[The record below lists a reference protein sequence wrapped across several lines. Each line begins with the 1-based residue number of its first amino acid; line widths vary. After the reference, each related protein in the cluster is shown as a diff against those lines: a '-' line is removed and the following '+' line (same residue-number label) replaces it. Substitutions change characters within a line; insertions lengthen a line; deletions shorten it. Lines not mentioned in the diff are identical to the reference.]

1 LRHNVPFLSVNH
13 AAYRLAVVDQSADD
27 TKSAIET
34 GFVSMADL
42 SLICLPS
49 KNRPKTMRYLMTPSF
64 MRLIKV
70 LAASLQFDRHTI

>member
-1 LRHNVPFLSVNH
+1 MFVNH
-13 AAYRLAVVDQSADD
+13 AAYRLAVVDQSAND

-49 KNRPKTMRYLMTPSF
+49 KNRPKTALLNDTQ
-64 MRLIKV
+64 LHA
-70 LAASLQFDRHTI
+70 LD

>member
-1 LRHNVPFLSVNH
+1 
-13 AAYRLAVVDQSADD
+13 
-27 TKSAIET
+27 
-34 GFVSMADL
+34 MADL

-49 KNRPKTMRYLMTPSF
+49 KNRPKTMRYLMAPSF